1 MLYLLEQSDIFYNIE
16 MREKR
21 DLFCYKNISLCV
33 LNIVTNLVVK
43 SKEFYRNCSSNDS
56 TSIAKIAIKS
66 LTIPLETEMGIA
78 L

>member
-1 MLYLLEQSDIFYNIE
+1 MMYLLEQGDIFYNIE

-21 DLFCYKNISLCV
+21 DLFCNKCV
-33 LNIVTNLVVK
+33 AMRALNIVINLFVK

-56 TSIAKIAIKS
+56 TSMAKIAIKS